1 MKYRLRNNYTT
12 DSNKAIKEILKD
24 RGVKNIEAFIHPT
37 QENENNPYD
46 LDNIKEAAEK
56 LLYHLQRDSYIC
68 ILAD

>member
-24 RGVKNIEAFIHPT
+24 RGVKNIEAFIYPT

-56 LLYHLQRDSYIC
+56 LLYHLQKDSYIS
-68 ILAD
+68 ILVD